1 MPRPRRCARPAYLPV
16 VAPPS
21 LIDVPELGQWTSQW
35 DGLVDAS
42 PLPSPFLRSWWLTGT
57 SGRGRHF
64 VLVVD
69 DGQLLGGLALEQHR
83 RMSSI
88 QVMGDAALCSDHIDL
103 LAASG
108 HEAAVSRLIGDWLGR
123 PGDRLLDLRGVRAGS
138 MLAEVL
144 PGRVRREP
152 MAAAPYAL
160 LPDSAEAFRATL
172 TSRFRRKIRN
182 TTSRLEGEGVSHRV
196 LRGPAVR
203 SGLDTLRELHRSQW
217 QGRSEFLS
225 SFDCFVAGCT
235 GGIEVDE
242 VVVHQLVTG
251 DLVVATAFAFEVAG
265 RASMYQ
271 SARLTDPRW
280 KDVGV
285 TLFASIVDDACVPRP
300 HRSGL
305 SPRRRGMEGTLHDPT
320 SRDVS
325 ARGGQGRVGW
335 ARTYGHCGNLL
346 CVPNGSAGGSLRP
359 VRSGALERKVA
370 GPLVNWWPSPLGNLG
385 AYRRRLMTPM
395 VAVSTTAERPR
406 P

>member
-1 MPRPRRCARPAYLPV
+1 

-69 DGQLLGGLALEQHR
+69 DGQLLGGLALEQRH

-88 QVMGDAALCSDHIDL
+88 QVMGDSALCSDHIDL

-123 PGDRLLDLRGVRAGS
+123 PGDRLLDLRGVRDGS

-182 TTSRLEGEGVSHRV
+182 TTNRLEGEGVSHRV

-285 TLFASIVDDACVPRP
+285 TLFASIVDDAC
-300 HRSGL
+300 
-305 SPRRRGMEGTLHDPT
+305 
-320 SRDVS
+320 
-325 ARGGQGRVGW
+325 ARGLTEVDFLRGEEEWKGRFTTQ
-335 ARTYGHCGNLL
+335 RREMFRL
-346 CVPNGSAGGSLRP
+346 
-359 VRSGALERKVA
+359 VA
-370 GPLVNWWPSPLGNLG
+370 GKGVMGGLGRTGTAATFYASQTAVRGVRYGRSVAARWNAKSRGRSSTGGQAPSGTSE
-385 AYRRRLMTPM
+385 A
-395 VAVSTTAERPR
+395 ADDDS
-406 P
+406 

>member
-1 MPRPRRCARPAYLPV
+1 M
-16 VAPPS
+16 APPS

-69 DGQLLGGLALEQHR
+69 DGQLLGGLALEQRH

-88 QVMGDAALCSDHIDL
+88 QAMGDSALCSDHIDL
-103 LAASG
+103 LAAAG

-144 PGRVRREP
+144 PGRVRREA

-285 TLFASIVDDACVPRP
+285 TLFASIVDDAC
-300 HRSGL
+300 
-305 SPRRRGMEGTLHDPT
+305 
-320 SRDVS
+320 
-325 ARGGQGRVGW
+325 ARGLTEVDFLRGEEEWKGRFTTQ
-335 ARTYGHCGNLL
+335 RREMFRL
-346 CVPNGSAGGSLRP
+346 
-359 VRSGALERKVA
+359 VA
-370 GPLVNWWPSPLGNLG
+370 GKGVMGGLGRTGTAATFYASQTAVRGVRYGRSVAARWNAKSRGRSSNGQAPSGTSEPTGDD
-385 AYRRRLMTPM
+385 
-395 VAVSTTAERPR
+395 S
-406 P
+406 

>member
-1 MPRPRRCARPAYLPV
+1 
-16 VAPPS
+16 
-21 LIDVPELGQWTSQW
+21 
-35 DGLVDAS
+35 
-42 PLPSPFLRSWWLTGT
+42 
-57 SGRGRHF
+57 
-64 VLVVD
+64 
-69 DGQLLGGLALEQHR
+69 
-83 RMSSI
+83 
-88 QVMGDAALCSDHIDL
+88 MGDSALCSDHIDL

-285 TLFASIVDDACVPRP
+285 TLFASIVDDAC
-300 HRSGL
+300 
-305 SPRRRGMEGTLHDPT
+305 
-320 SRDVS
+320 
-325 ARGGQGRVGW
+325 ARGLTEVDFLRGEEEWKGRFTTQ
-335 ARTYGHCGNLL
+335 RREMFRL
-346 CVPNGSAGGSLRP
+346 
-359 VRSGALERKVA
+359 VA
-370 GPLVNWWPSPLGNLG
+370 GKGVMGGLGRTGTAATFYASQTAVRGVRYGRSVAARWNAKSRGRSSTGGQAPSGTSEPAGDD
-385 AYRRRLMTPM
+385 
-395 VAVSTTAERPR
+395 S
-406 P
+406 